1 MKTLRLFTI
10 ALLAVLVMSTWA
22 PFPAYAQP
30 SGAANSVT
38 LNVDLAT
45 TVKLAKLTANNH
57 TGGNLYISLVGA
69 QSYRFVASKQGKTV
83 FKDIKPGKYTVTLTT
98 SACQGKLTFKRNFK
112 ANGNVGLP
120 NVFCRK
126 K

>member
-30 SGAANSVT
+30 SVSANTVT
-38 LNVDLAT
+38 LNVDLT
-45 TVKLAKLTANNH
+45 VVKLARLTANNH
-57 TGGNLYISLVGA
+57 TGGSLYISLVGA
-69 QSYRFVASKQGKTV
+69 QSYRFATSKQGKTV

-98 SACQGKLTFKRNFK
+98 SACRGKLTFKRNFK

-126 K
+126 